1 MIVDPDSGLYEASSQ
16 QYNVVLFD
24 GVKADR
30 RIELG
35 HPYFES
41 SSIQTLS
48 EILYKDVVCDTRST
62 LLCSLSSTGSYY
74 L

>member
-24 GVKADR
+24 GVKAHR

-35 HPYFES
+35 RPYFES
-41 SSIQTLS
+41 SSVQTLS
-48 EILYKDVVCDTRST
+48 EILYKDVV
-62 LLCSLSSTGSYY
+62 SLH
-74 L
+74 